1 MYFSFKKLI
10 SITII
15 FLFIS
20 CNEEQKVLVGSK
32 NELYVFLDSFEEK
45 YENLYSSFQ
54 IEQKLNFP
62 EIQLEE
68 SDSNWI
74 RGEKIFLDTSIYN
87 TIMEWHDRAASLADK
102 ELSRRLE
109 LWHKTFQGGKLYFD
123 PEIQQLRRELI
134 KKYKEIQNNKKVLTH
149 TSLVSR
155 LQNEKYPKRRKI
167 IFEKYYSDYTDII
180 PDYVQLVKLCNT
192 RAQESGFPNYYS
204 FLLYLDGIDEAW
216 LLETID
222 NLDQLSRSAYFKLL
236 DEVKKKYKS
245 DNIAPWDI
253 DPIFRNIPDFGSK
266 YFPGDSIITKIIQF
280 MKTSGAE
287 FDSSQIKITIKKNLP
302 QSKCFII
309 KVPDN
314 VEVVIG
320 TEPGLSAYHS
330 ALQSLSE
337 ALFASSID
345 VKYPI
350 LKGYTLIPGTAF
362 KSLQE
367 GSAQTFS
374 LIFDDS
380 LNLIREFHVK
390 QKDLERYLKMRT
402 DADLYNIRILIRN
415 FYMEYRLYQN
425 PEQNLDSL
433 ASITYK
439 EFLCDSNAKQL
450 TLKFIPA
457 FEFIN
462 CNGDIYKNILREIIS
477 AQLYEGIVNKFGS
490 ENRDSTEIAPW
501 LIETLHRKG
510 ELRQWQERIRIATG
524 KSLEPGA
531 LLRKLKIEQTNII
544 TQ

>member
-1 MYFSFKKLI
+1 MYLSFKTLI
-10 SITII
+10 LITII
-15 FLFIS
+15 LIFIS
-20 CNEEQKVLVGSK
+20 CNEEENVLVSSK
-32 NELYVFLDSFEEK
+32 NELYVFLDSLEDK

-54 IEQKLNFP
+54 IERKLNFP

-68 SDSNWI
+68 SDSNWLS
-74 RGEKIFLDTSIYN
+74 GEKLFLDTSIYN
-87 TIMEWHDRAASLADK
+87 TIMEWYDRATSLADQ

-109 LWHKTFQGGKLYFD
+109 LWHKTFQGGKLFFD
-123 PEIQQLRRELI
+123 PEIQQLRRVLL
-134 KKYKEIQNNKKVLTH
+134 KKYREIQNNKKILSH
-149 TSLVSR
+149 ISLVSR
-155 LQNEKYPKRRKI
+155 QQNEKYPKRGKL
-167 IFEKYYSDYTDII
+167 IFDKYYSVYTDITT
-180 PDYVQLVKLCNT
+180 DYVQLVKLCNA

-222 NLDQLSRSAYFKLL
+222 NLAQHSRIAYFKLI
-236 DEVKKKYKS
+236 DHVKKKYKS
-245 DNIAPWDI
+245 NNFAPWEN
-253 DPIFRNIPDFGSK
+253 DPIFRNTPDFGGK

-287 FDSSQIKITIKKNLP
+287 FDSSHIKITIKKNLP

-309 KVPDN
+309 KAPDN

-320 TEPGLSAYHS
+320 TEDGLSAYHS

-350 LKGYTLIPGTAF
+350 LKGYTFIPGTALT
-362 KSLQE
+362 SLQE
-367 GSAQTFS
+367 GSAQTFR

-390 QKDLERYLKMRT
+390 QKDLEQYLKMRT
-402 DADLYNIRILIRN
+402 DVDLYNIRMLIRN

-433 ASITYK
+433 ASTTYK
-439 EFLCDSNAKQL
+439 EFLCDSNTKQL
-450 TLKFIPA
+450 TLKFIPI

-490 ENRDSTEIAPW
+490 ENRKSTEIAPW
-501 LIETLHRKG
+501 LIKTLHHKG
-510 ELRQWQERIRIATG
+510 ELRQWQERIKIATG
-524 KSLEPGA
+524 KSPESGA